1 MKNQYEQ
8 EISGQYQGHWQ
19 DVQQVPKYFQTRDS
33 QATLQGIMVSHGE
46 DAKLRCPQLHIQ
58 AKNYQLLG
66 K

>member
-19 DVQQVPKYFQTRDS
+19 DVQQVPKHFQTRDS
-33 QATLQGIMVSHGE
+33 QATLQDIMCSHSE
-46 DAKLRCPQLHIQ
+46 HAKLRCPQLHIQ